1 MEAIKNS
8 LPGFQMAS
16 NESSKT
22 VFLAMSVNFSIGIAK
37 SVIATITM
45 SSAMFSEAI
54 HSFVDTGNQF
64 LLWFGI
70 KQSKKINPKIYPL
83 GRGREEYFWTLV
95 VAVLIFTIGGLVSL
109 EHGIESLSHPKKLE
123 NLGISVT
130 LLVISIMLESYVLKK
145 AISELKRGQNNDKGV
160 VGLLRE
166 STDGPLIAIVVED
179 FAATLGLFIALIGTI
194 LSSLTQNSIYDSISA
209 ISIGILLM
217 VSGLF
222 LGYEMKHLITGES
235 ISEDKLKKV
244 DKVIKSNENISTLLN
259 LKILPIGSKEYL
271 ALIMLDYEDSLSDN
285 QIVEINTML
294 KNNIKE
300 TEPTITE
307 IYFNPQ

>member
-1 MEAIKNS
+1 
-8 LPGFQMAS
+8 
-16 NESSKT
+16 
-22 VFLAMSVNFSIGIAK
+22 
-37 SVIATITM
+37 
-45 SSAMFSEAI
+45 
-54 HSFVDTGNQF
+54 
-64 LLWFGI
+64 
-70 KQSKKINPKIYPL
+70 
-83 GRGREEYFWTLV
+83 
-95 VAVLIFTIGGLVSL
+95 
-109 EHGIESLSHPKKLE
+109 
-123 NLGISVT
+123 
-130 LLVISIMLESYVLKK
+130 
-145 AISELKRGQNNDKGV
+145 
-160 VGLLRE
+160 
-166 STDGPLIAIVVED
+166 
-179 FAATLGLFIALIGTI
+179 
-194 LSSLTQNSIYDSISA
+194 
-209 ISIGILLM
+209 M

-244 DKVIKSNENISTLLN
+244 DKVIKSNKNISTLLN

>member
-1 MEAIKNS
+1 
-8 LPGFQMAS
+8 MAT

-37 SVIATITM
+37 SIIATITM

-70 KQSKKINPKIYPL
+70 KQSKKVDARIYPL

-123 NLGISVT
+123 NLAISIT
-130 LLVISIMLESYVLKK
+130 LLIVSIILESYVLKK
-145 AISELKRGQNNDKGV
+145 AITELKKGQDNKKGV
-160 VGLLRE
+160 VGLLKE

-179 FAATLGLFIALIGTI
+179 FAATLGLVIALVGTI

-209 ISIGILLM
+209 ISIGVLLM

-235 ISEDKLKKV
+235 ISQEKLKL
-244 DKVIKSNENISTLLN
+244 IENIINKNKNISNVTN
-259 LKILPIGSKEYL
+259 LKILPIGSKQYL
-271 ALIMLDYEDSLSDN
+271 ALVKLDYKDSLDDVD
-285 QIVEINTML
+285 IVETNTAL
-294 KNNIKE
+294 KIEIVE
-300 TEPTITE
+300 TESTITE

>member
-1 MEAIKNS
+1 
-8 LPGFQMAS
+8 MAS
-16 NESSKT
+16 SESSKT
-22 VFLAMSVNFSIGIAK
+22 VFLAMSVNFSIGVAK
-37 SVIATITM
+37 SIIATITM
-45 SSAMFSEAI
+45 SSAMFSEAV

-70 KQSKKINPKIYPL
+70 KQAKKSNPKIYPL

-123 NLGISVT
+123 NLTISLT
-130 LLVISIMLESYVLKK
+130 LLIVSIILESYVLKK
-145 AISELKRGQNNDKGV
+145 AISELKRGKAKNKGILK
-160 VGLLRE
+160 LLKE

-179 FAATLGLFIALIGTI
+179 FAATLGLIFALVGTVLSFI
-194 LSSLTQNSIYDSISA
+194 TQNSVYDSISA

-217 VSGLF
+217 VSGIF

-235 ISEDKLKKV
+235 ISNEKLKK
-244 DKVIKSNENISTLLN
+244 IKQLISSNEQVLN
-259 LKILPIGSKEYL
+259 LSDLKILPIGSNQYL
-271 ALIMLDYEDSLSDN
+271 ALINLDYRDSLKDE
-285 QIVEINTML
+285 EIITVNSSL
-294 KNNIKE
+294 INSIKNS
-300 TEPTITE
+300 EPSISE

>member
-1 MEAIKNS
+1 
-8 LPGFQMAS
+8 MAT

-37 SVIATITM
+37 SIIATITM

-70 KQSKKINPKIYPL
+70 KQSKKVDARIYPL

-123 NLGISVT
+123 NLAISIT
-130 LLVISIMLESYVLKK
+130 LLIVSIILESYVLKK
-145 AISELKRGQNNDKGV
+145 AITELKKGQDNKKGV
-160 VGLLRE
+160 VGLLKE

-179 FAATLGLFIALIGTI
+179 FAATLGLVIALVGTI

-209 ISIGILLM
+209 ISIGVLLM

-235 ISEDKLKKV
+235 ISQEKLKLIENIINK
-244 DKVIKSNENISTLLN
+244 NENISKITD
-259 LKILPIGSKEYL
+259 LKILPIGSKQYL
-271 ALIMLDYEDSLSDN
+271 ALVKLDYKDSLGDID
-285 QIVEINTML
+285 IVEINKAL
-294 KNNIKE
+294 KNEIVE
-300 TEPTITE
+300 TETTITE

>member
-1 MEAIKNS
+1 
-8 LPGFQMAS
+8 MAT

-37 SVIATITM
+37 SIIATITM

-70 KQSKKINPKIYPL
+70 KQSKKVDARIYPL

-123 NLGISVT
+123 NLAISIT
-130 LLVISIMLESYVLKK
+130 LLIVSIILESYVLKK
-145 AISELKRGQNNDKGV
+145 AITELKKGQDNKKGV
-160 VGLLRE
+160 VGLLKE

-179 FAATLGLFIALIGTI
+179 FAATLGLVIALVGTI

-209 ISIGILLM
+209 ISIGVLLM

-235 ISEDKLKKV
+235 ISQEKLKLIENIINK
-244 DKVIKSNENISTLLN
+244 NENISKITD
-259 LKILPIGSKEYL
+259 LKILPIGSKQYL
-271 ALIMLDYEDSLSDN
+271 ALVKLDYKDS
-285 QIVEINTML
+285 
-294 KNNIKE
+294 
-300 TEPTITE
+300 
-307 IYFNPQ
+307 

>member
-1 MEAIKNS
+1 
-8 LPGFQMAS
+8 MAS

-70 KQSKKINPKIYPL
+70 KQSKKINPKLYPL

-123 NLGISVT
+123 NLTISVA
-130 LLVISIMLESYVLKK
+130 LLVISIILESYVLKK
-145 AISELKRGQNNDKGV
+145 AITQLKKGHDKKKGV
-160 VGLLRE
+160 MKLLKE

-179 FAATLGLFIALIGTI
+179 FAATLGLFIALVGTL
-194 LSSLTQNSIYDSISA
+194 LSSFTQNSIYDSISA
-209 ISIGILLM
+209 ISIGVLLM
-217 VSGLF
+217 VSGVF

-235 ISEDKLKKV
+235 ISKDKLEKV
-244 DKVIKSNENISTLLN
+244 ETIIISNKDISRLIN
-259 LKILPIGSKEYL
+259 LKILPIGSKQYL
-271 ALIMLDYEDSLSDN
+271 ALLKLDYKDSLEDHEIVSIN
-285 QIVEINTML
+285 RLLKEQIN
-294 KNNIKE
+294 KN
-300 TEPTITE
+300 EPTITE

>member
-1 MEAIKNS
+1 
-8 LPGFQMAS
+8 MAS

-109 EHGIESLSHPKKLE
+109 EHGVESLSHPKKLE
-123 NLGISVT
+123 NLTISIV
-130 LLVISIMLESYVLKK
+130 LLVISIILESYVLKK
-145 AISELKRGQNNDKGV
+145 AITQLKKGQDNKKGV
-160 VGLLRE
+160 MSLLKE

-179 FAATLGLFIALIGTI
+179 FAATLGLFIALVGTL
-194 LSSLTQNSIYDSISA
+194 LSSFTQNSIYDSISA
-209 ISIGILLM
+209 ISIGVLLM

-235 ISEDKLKKV
+235 ISKDKLEKV
-244 DKVIKSNENISTLLN
+244 ETIITSNKDISRLLN
-259 LKILPIGSKEYL
+259 LKILPIGSKQYL
-271 ALIMLDYEDSLSDN
+271 ALLKLDYKDSLIDQEIVAIN
-285 QIVEINTML
+285 RILKEQISEN
-294 KNNIKE
+294 
-300 TEPTITE
+300 EPTITE

>member
-1 MEAIKNS
+1 
-8 LPGFQMAS
+8 MAS
-16 NESSKT
+16 SESSKT
-22 VFLAMSVNFSIGIAK
+22 VFLAMSVNFSIGVAK
-37 SVIATITM
+37 SIIATITM
-45 SSAMFSEAI
+45 SSAMFSEAV

-70 KQSKKINPKIYPL
+70 KQAKKSNPKIYPL

-123 NLGISVT
+123 NLSISLT
-130 LLVISIMLESYVLKK
+130 LLIVSIILESYVLKK
-145 AISELKRGQNNDKGV
+145 AISELKRGKAKNKGILK
-160 VGLLRE
+160 LLKE

-179 FAATLGLFIALIGTI
+179 FAATLGLIFALIGTV
-194 LSSLTQNSIYDSISA
+194 LSFITQNSVYDSISA

-217 VSGLF
+217 VSGIF

-235 ISEDKLKKV
+235 ISNEKLKK
-244 DKVIKSNENISTLLN
+244 IKQLISSNEQVLNLSN
-259 LKILPIGSKEYL
+259 LKILPIGSNQYL
-271 ALIMLDYEDSLSDN
+271 ALINLDYRDSLKDE
-285 QIVEINTML
+285 EIITVNSSL
-294 KNNIKE
+294 INLIKNS
-300 TEPTITE
+300 EPSISE

>member
-1 MEAIKNS
+1 
-8 LPGFQMAS
+8 
-16 NESSKT
+16 
-22 VFLAMSVNFSIGIAK
+22 MSVNFSIGIAK
-37 SVIATITM
+37 SIIATITM

-70 KQSKKINPKIYPL
+70 KQSKKVDARIYPL

-123 NLGISVT
+123 NLAISIT
-130 LLVISIMLESYVLKK
+130 LLIVSIILESYVLKK
-145 AISELKRGQNNDKGV
+145 AITELKKGQDNKKGV
-160 VGLLRE
+160 VGLLKE

-179 FAATLGLFIALIGTI
+179 FAATLGLVIALVGTI

-209 ISIGILLM
+209 ISIGVLLM

-235 ISEDKLKKV
+235 ISQEKLKLIENIINK
-244 DKVIKSNENISTLLN
+244 NENISKITD
-259 LKILPIGSKEYL
+259 LKILPIGSKQYL
-271 ALIMLDYEDSLSDN
+271 ALVKLDYKDSLGDID
-285 QIVEINTML
+285 IVEINKAL
-294 KNNIKE
+294 KNEIVE
-300 TEPTITE
+300 TESTITE

>member
-1 MEAIKNS
+1 
-8 LPGFQMAS
+8 MAT

-37 SVIATITM
+37 SIIATITM

-70 KQSKKINPKIYPL
+70 KQSKKVDARIYPL

-123 NLGISVT
+123 NLAISIT
-130 LLVISIMLESYVLKK
+130 LLIVSIILESYVLKK
-145 AISELKRGQNNDKGV
+145 AITELKKGQDNKKGV
-160 VGLLRE
+160 VGLLKE

-179 FAATLGLFIALIGTI
+179 FAATLGLVIALVGTI

-209 ISIGILLM
+209 ISIGVLLM

-235 ISEDKLKKV
+235 ISQEKLKLIENIINK
-244 DKVIKSNENISTLLN
+244 NENISKITD
-259 LKILPIGSKEYL
+259 LKILPIGSKQYL
-271 ALIMLDYEDSLSDN
+271 ALVKLDYKDSLGDID
-285 QIVEINTML
+285 IVEINKAL
-294 KNNIKE
+294 KNEIVE
-300 TEPTITE
+300 TESKITE

>member
-1 MEAIKNS
+1 
-8 LPGFQMAS
+8 MAT

-37 SVIATITM
+37 SIIATITM

-70 KQSKKINPKIYPL
+70 KQSKKVDARIYPL

-109 EHGIESLSHPKKLE
+109 EHGIESLSHPKNLE
-123 NLGISVT
+123 NLAISIT
-130 LLVISIMLESYVLKK
+130 LLIVSIILESYVLKK
-145 AISELKRGQNNDKGV
+145 AITELKKGQDNKKGV
-160 VGLLRE
+160 VGLLKE

-179 FAATLGLFIALIGTI
+179 FAATLGLVIALVGTI

-209 ISIGILLM
+209 ISIGVLLM

-235 ISEDKLKKV
+235 ISQEKLKL
-244 DKVIKSNENISTLLN
+244 IENIINKNKNISNITN
-259 LKILPIGSKEYL
+259 LKILPIGSKQYL
-271 ALIMLDYEDSLSDN
+271 ALVKLDYKDSLGDVD
-285 QIVEINTML
+285 IVETNTAL
-294 KNNIKE
+294 KIEIVE
-300 TEPTITE
+300 TESTITE

>member
-1 MEAIKNS
+1 
-8 LPGFQMAS
+8 MAS
-16 NESSKT
+16 SESSKT
-22 VFLAMSVNFSIGIAK
+22 VFLAMSVNFSIGVAK
-37 SVIATITM
+37 SIIATITM
-45 SSAMFSEAI
+45 SSAMFSEAV

-70 KQSKKINPKIYPL
+70 KQAKKSNPKIYPL

-123 NLGISVT
+123 NLSISLT
-130 LLVISIMLESYVLKK
+130 LLIVSIILESYVLKK
-145 AISELKRGQNNDKGV
+145 AISELKRGKAKNKGILK
-160 VGLLRE
+160 LLKE

-179 FAATLGLFIALIGTI
+179 FAATLGLIFALVGTVLSFI
-194 LSSLTQNSIYDSISA
+194 TQNSVCDSISA

-217 VSGLF
+217 VSGIF

-235 ISEDKLKKV
+235 ISNEKLKK
-244 DKVIKSNENISTLLN
+244 IKQLISSNEQVLNLSN
-259 LKILPIGSKEYL
+259 LKILPIGSNQYL
-271 ALIMLDYEDSLSDN
+271 ALINLDYRDSLKDE
-285 QIVEINTML
+285 EIITVNSSL
-294 KNNIKE
+294 INSIKNS
-300 TEPTITE
+300 EPSISE

>member
-1 MEAIKNS
+1 
-8 LPGFQMAS
+8 MAS

-37 SVIATITM
+37 SVIASITM

-123 NLGISVT
+123 NLTISVT
-130 LLVISIMLESYVLKK
+130 LLVISIILESYVLKK
-145 AISELKRGQNNDKGV
+145 AISELKKGQNNKKGV
-160 VGLLRE
+160 IELLKE
-166 STDGPLIAIVVED
+166 STDGPLIAIVIED
-179 FAATLGLFIALIGTI
+179 FAATLGLFIALVGTL
-194 LSSLTQNSIYDSISA
+194 LSSFTQNSIYDSISA
-209 ISIGILLM
+209 ISIGVLLM

-235 ISEDKLKKV
+235 ISDEKLGKV
-244 DKVIKSNENISTLLN
+244 EEVIKSNTNIANLLN
-259 LKILPIGSKEYL
+259 LRILPLGSMKYL
-271 ALIMLDYEDSLSDN
+271 ALIKLDYEDSLDDS
-285 QIVEINTML
+285 QIVEINKL
-294 KNNIKE
+294 IKNDINE
-300 TEPTITE
+300 TEPTVTE

>member
-1 MEAIKNS
+1 
-8 LPGFQMAS
+8 MAS

-70 KQSKKINPKIYPL
+70 KQSKKINPKLYPL

-123 NLGISVT
+123 NLTISVA
-130 LLVISIMLESYVLKK
+130 LLVISIILESYVLKK
-145 AISELKRGQNNDKGV
+145 AITQLKKGHDKKKGV
-160 VGLLRE
+160 MKLLKE

-179 FAATLGLFIALIGTI
+179 FAATLGLLIALVGTL
-194 LSSLTQNSIYDSISA
+194 LSSFTQNSIYDSISA
-209 ISIGILLM
+209 ISIGVLLM

-235 ISEDKLKKV
+235 ISKDKLEKV
-244 DKVIKSNENISTLLN
+244 ETIIISNNDISRLINI
-259 LKILPIGSKEYL
+259 KILPIGSKQYL
-271 ALIMLDYEDSLSDN
+271 ALLKLDYKDSLEDHEIVSIN
-285 QIVEINTML
+285 RLLKEQIN
-294 KNNIKE
+294 KN
-300 TEPTITE
+300 EPTITE

>member
-1 MEAIKNS
+1 
-8 LPGFQMAS
+8 MAS

-70 KQSKKINPKIYPL
+70 KQSKKINPKLYPL

-123 NLGISVT
+123 NLTISIA
-130 LLVISIMLESYVLKK
+130 LLVISIILESYVLKK
-145 AISELKRGQNNDKGV
+145 AITQLKKGHDKKKGV
-160 VGLLRE
+160 MKLLKE

-179 FAATLGLFIALIGTI
+179 FAATLGLFIALVGTL
-194 LSSLTQNSIYDSISA
+194 LSSFTQNSIYDSISA
-209 ISIGILLM
+209 ISIGVLLM
-217 VSGLF
+217 VSGVF

-235 ISEDKLKKV
+235 ISKNKLEKV
-244 DKVIKSNENISTLLN
+244 ETIIISNKDISRLIN
-259 LKILPIGSKEYL
+259 LKILPIGSKQYL
-271 ALIMLDYEDSLSDN
+271 ALLKLDYKDSLEDHEIVSIN
-285 QIVEINTML
+285 RLLKEQIN
-294 KNNIKE
+294 KN
-300 TEPTITE
+300 EPTITE

>member
-1 MEAIKNS
+1 
-8 LPGFQMAS
+8 MAT

-37 SVIATITM
+37 SIIATITM

-70 KQSKKINPKIYPL
+70 KQSKKVDARIYPL

-123 NLGISVT
+123 NLAISIT
-130 LLVISIMLESYVLKK
+130 LLIVSIILESYVLKK
-145 AISELKRGQNNDKGV
+145 AITELKKGQDNKKGV
-160 VGLLRE
+160 VGLLKE

-179 FAATLGLFIALIGTI
+179 FAATLGLVIALVGTI

-209 ISIGILLM
+209 ISIGVLLM

-235 ISEDKLKKV
+235 ISQEKLKLIENIINK
-244 DKVIKSNENISTLLN
+244 NENISKITD
-259 LKILPIGSKEYL
+259 LKILPIGSKQYL
-271 ALIMLDYEDSLSDN
+271 ALVKLDYKDSLGDID
-285 QIVEINTML
+285 IVEINTAL
-294 KNNIKE
+294 KNEIVE
-300 TEPTITE
+300 TESTITE

>member
-1 MEAIKNS
+1 
-8 LPGFQMAS
+8 MAT

-37 SVIATITM
+37 SIIATITM

-70 KQSKKINPKIYPL
+70 KQSKKVDARIYPL

-123 NLGISVT
+123 NLAISIT
-130 LLVISIMLESYVLKK
+130 LLIVSIILESYVLKK
-145 AISELKRGQNNDKGV
+145 AITELKKGQDNKKGV
-160 VGLLRE
+160 VGLLKE

-179 FAATLGLFIALIGTI
+179 FAATLGLVIALVGTI

-209 ISIGILLM
+209 ISIGVLLM

-235 ISEDKLKKV
+235 ISQQKLKL
-244 DKVIKSNENISTLLN
+244 IENIINKNKNISNLTN
-259 LKILPIGSKEYL
+259 LKILPIGSKQYL
-271 ALIMLDYEDSLSDN
+271 ALVKLDYKDSLGDVD
-285 QIVEINTML
+285 IVETNTAL
-294 KNNIKE
+294 KIEIVE
-300 TEPTITE
+300 TESTITE

>member
-1 MEAIKNS
+1 
-8 LPGFQMAS
+8 MAS

-70 KQSKKINPKIYPL
+70 KQSKKINPKLYPL

-123 NLGISVT
+123 NLTISVA
-130 LLVISIMLESYVLKK
+130 LLVISIILESYVLKK
-145 AISELKRGQNNDKGV
+145 AITQLKKGHDKKKGV
-160 VGLLRE
+160 MKLLKE

-179 FAATLGLFIALIGTI
+179 FAATLGLFIALVGTL
-194 LSSLTQNSIYDSISA
+194 LSSFTQNSIYDSISA
-209 ISIGILLM
+209 ISIGVLLM

-235 ISEDKLKKV
+235 ISKDKLEKV
-244 DKVIKSNENISTLLN
+244 ETIIISNKDITRLIN
-259 LKILPIGSKEYL
+259 LKILPIGSKQYL
-271 ALIMLDYEDSLSDN
+271 ALLKLDYKDSLEDHEIVSIN
-285 QIVEINTML
+285 RLLKEQIN
-294 KNNIKE
+294 KN
-300 TEPTITE
+300 EPTITE

>member
-1 MEAIKNS
+1 
-8 LPGFQMAS
+8 MAS

-54 HSFVDTGNQF
+54 HSFVDTGNQL

-70 KQSKKINPKIYPL
+70 NQSKKVNPKIYPL
-83 GRGREEYFWTLV
+83 GRGKEEYFWTLV

-123 NLGISVT
+123 NLSISIA
-130 LLVISIMLESYVLKK
+130 LLVTSMILESYVLKK
-145 AISELKRGQNNDKGV
+145 AITELKKGKDSDKGV
-160 VGLLRE
+160 MKLLKE

-179 FAATLGLFIALIGTI
+179 FAATLGLFIALIGTL
-194 LSSLTQNSIYDSISA
+194 LSSILQNSIYDSISA

-217 VSGLF
+217 VSGIF

-235 ISEDKLKKV
+235 ISPDRLSKIEK
-244 DKVIKSNENISTLLN
+244 IISSNKNVSTLLN
-259 LKILPIGSKEYL
+259 IKVIPIGSKQYL
-271 ALIMLDYEDSLSDN
+271 ALVMLDYKDSLED
-285 QIVEINTML
+285 QEIVEINNII
-294 KNNIKE
+294 KNKINEIE
-300 TEPTITE
+300 STISE

>member
-1 MEAIKNS
+1 
-8 LPGFQMAS
+8 MAT

-37 SVIATITM
+37 SIIATITM

-70 KQSKKINPKIYPL
+70 KQSKKVDARIYPL

-123 NLGISVT
+123 NLAISIT
-130 LLVISIMLESYVLKK
+130 LLIVSIILESYVLKK
-145 AISELKRGQNNDKGV
+145 AITELKKGQDNKKGV
-160 VGLLRE
+160 FGLLKE

-179 FAATLGLFIALIGTI
+179 FAATLGLVIALVGTI

-209 ISIGILLM
+209 ISIGVLLM

-235 ISEDKLKKV
+235 ISQEKLKLIENIINK
-244 DKVIKSNENISTLLN
+244 NENISKITD
-259 LKILPIGSKEYL
+259 LKILPIGSKQYL
-271 ALIMLDYEDSLSDN
+271 ALVKLDYKDSLGDVD
-285 QIVEINTML
+285 IVEINTAL
-294 KNNIKE
+294 KNEIVE
-300 TEPTITE
+300 TESTITE

>member
-1 MEAIKNS
+1 
-8 LPGFQMAS
+8 MAS

-70 KQSKKINPKIYPL
+70 KQSKKINPKLYPL

-123 NLGISVT
+123 NLTISVA
-130 LLVISIMLESYVLKK
+130 LLVISIILESYVLKK
-145 AISELKRGQNNDKGV
+145 AITQLKKGHDKKKGV
-160 VGLLRE
+160 MKLLKE

-179 FAATLGLFIALIGTI
+179 FAATLGLLIALVGTL
-194 LSSLTQNSIYDSISA
+194 LSSFTQNSIYDSISA
-209 ISIGILLM
+209 ISIGVLLM

-235 ISEDKLKKV
+235 ISKDKLEKV
-244 DKVIKSNENISTLLN
+244 ETIIISNKDISRLIN
-259 LKILPIGSKEYL
+259 LKILPIGSKQYL
-271 ALIMLDYEDSLSDN
+271 ALLKLDYKDSLEDHEIVSIN
-285 QIVEINTML
+285 RLLKEQIN
-294 KNNIKE
+294 KN
-300 TEPTITE
+300 EPTITE

>member
-1 MEAIKNS
+1 
-8 LPGFQMAS
+8 MAT

-37 SVIATITM
+37 SIIATITM

-70 KQSKKINPKIYPL
+70 KQSKKVDTRIYPL

-123 NLGISVT
+123 NLAISIT
-130 LLVISIMLESYVLKK
+130 LLIVSIILESYVLKK
-145 AISELKRGQNNDKGV
+145 AITELKKGQDNKKGV
-160 VGLLRE
+160 VGLLKE

-179 FAATLGLFIALIGTI
+179 FAATLGLVIALVGTI

-209 ISIGILLM
+209 ISIGVLLM

-235 ISEDKLKKV
+235 ISQEKLKLIENIINK
-244 DKVIKSNENISTLLN
+244 NENISKITD
-259 LKILPIGSKEYL
+259 LKILPIGSKQYL
-271 ALIMLDYEDSLSDN
+271 ALVKLDYKDSLGDID
-285 QIVEINTML
+285 IVEINKAL
-294 KNNIKE
+294 KNEIVE
-300 TEPTITE
+300 TESTITE

>member
-1 MEAIKNS
+1 
-8 LPGFQMAS
+8 MAS
-16 NESSKT
+16 SESSKT
-22 VFLAMSVNFSIGIAK
+22 VFLAMSVNFSIGVAK
-37 SVIATITM
+37 SIIATITM
-45 SSAMFSEAI
+45 SSAMFSEAV

-70 KQSKKINPKIYPL
+70 KQAKKSNPKIYPL

-123 NLGISVT
+123 NLSISLT
-130 LLVISIMLESYVLKK
+130 LLIVSIILESYVLKK
-145 AISELKRGQNNDKGV
+145 AISELKRGKAKNKGILK
-160 VGLLRE
+160 LLKE

-179 FAATLGLFIALIGTI
+179 FAATLGLIFALVGTVLSFI
-194 LSSLTQNSIYDSISA
+194 TQNSVYDSISA

-217 VSGLF
+217 VSGIF

-235 ISEDKLKKV
+235 ISNEKLKK
-244 DKVIKSNENISTLLN
+244 IKQLISSNEQVLNLSN
-259 LKILPIGSKEYL
+259 LKILPIGSNQYL
-271 ALIMLDYEDSLSDN
+271 ALITLDYRDSLKDE
-285 QIVEINTML
+285 EIITVNSSL
-294 KNNIKE
+294 INSIKNS
-300 TEPTITE
+300 EPSISE

>member
-1 MEAIKNS
+1 
-8 LPGFQMAS
+8 
-16 NESSKT
+16 
-22 VFLAMSVNFSIGIAK
+22 MSVNFSIGIAK
-37 SVIATITM
+37 SIIATITM
-45 SSAMFSEAI
+45 SSAMFSESI

-70 KQSKKINPKIYPL
+70 KQSKKVDARIYPL

-123 NLGISVT
+123 NLAISIT
-130 LLVISIMLESYVLKK
+130 LLIVSIILESYVLKK
-145 AISELKRGQNNDKGV
+145 AITELKKGQDNKKGV
-160 VGLLRE
+160 VGLLKE

-179 FAATLGLFIALIGTI
+179 FAATLGLVIALVGTI

-209 ISIGILLM
+209 ISIGVLLM

-235 ISEDKLKKV
+235 ISQEKLKLIENIINK
-244 DKVIKSNENISTLLN
+244 NENISKITD
-259 LKILPIGSKEYL
+259 LKILPIGSKQYL
-271 ALIMLDYEDSLSDN
+271 ALVKLDYKDSLGDID
-285 QIVEINTML
+285 IVEINKAL
-294 KNNIKE
+294 KNEIVE
-300 TEPTITE
+300 TESKITE

>member
-1 MEAIKNS
+1 
-8 LPGFQMAS
+8 MAS
-16 NESSKT
+16 SESSKT
-22 VFLAMSVNFSIGIAK
+22 VFLAMSVNFSIGVAK
-37 SVIATITM
+37 SIIATITM
-45 SSAMFSEAI
+45 SSAMFSEAV

-70 KQSKKINPKIYPL
+70 KQAKKSNPKIYPL

-123 NLGISVT
+123 NLSISLT
-130 LLVISIMLESYVLKK
+130 LLIVSIILESYVLKK
-145 AISELKRGQNNDKGV
+145 AISELKRGKAKNKGILK
-160 VGLLRE
+160 LLKE

-179 FAATLGLFIALIGTI
+179 FAATLGLIFALVGTVLSFI
-194 LSSLTQNSIYDSISA
+194 TQNSVYDSISA

-217 VSGLF
+217 VSGIF

-235 ISEDKLKKV
+235 ISNEKLKK
-244 DKVIKSNENISTLLN
+244 IKQLISSNEQVLNLSN
-259 LKILPIGSKEYL
+259 LKILPKGSNQYL
-271 ALIMLDYEDSLSDN
+271 ALINLDYRDSLKDE
-285 QIVEINTML
+285 EIITVNSSL
-294 KNNIKE
+294 INSIKNS
-300 TEPTITE
+300 EPSISE

>member
-1 MEAIKNS
+1 
-8 LPGFQMAS
+8 MAT

-37 SVIATITM
+37 SIIATITM

-70 KQSKKINPKIYPL
+70 KQSKKVDARIYPL

-123 NLGISVT
+123 NLAISIT
-130 LLVISIMLESYVLKK
+130 LLIVSIILESYVLKK
-145 AISELKRGQNNDKGV
+145 AIAELKKGQDNKKGV
-160 VGLLRE
+160 VGLLKE

-179 FAATLGLFIALIGTI
+179 FAATLGLVIALVGTI

-209 ISIGILLM
+209 ISIGVLLM

-235 ISEDKLKKV
+235 ISQEKLKL
-244 DKVIKSNENISTLLN
+244 IENIINKNKNITKMTN
-259 LKILPIGSKEYL
+259 LKILPIGSKQYL
-271 ALIMLDYEDSLSDN
+271 ALVKVDYKDSLGDMD
-285 QIVEINTML
+285 IVEINTAL
-294 KNNIKE
+294 KNEIVE
-300 TEPTITE
+300 TESTITE

>member
-1 MEAIKNS
+1 
-8 LPGFQMAS
+8 MAT

-37 SVIATITM
+37 SIIATITM

-70 KQSKKINPKIYPL
+70 KQSKKVDARIYPL

-109 EHGIESLSHPKKLE
+109 EHGIESLSHPKKLD
-123 NLGISVT
+123 NLAISIT
-130 LLVISIMLESYVLKK
+130 LLIVSIILESYVLKK
-145 AISELKRGQNNDKGV
+145 AITELKKGQDNKKGV
-160 VGLLRE
+160 VGLLKE

-179 FAATLGLFIALIGTI
+179 FAATLGLVIALVGTI

-209 ISIGILLM
+209 ISIGVLLM

-235 ISEDKLKKV
+235 ISQEKLKLIENIINK
-244 DKVIKSNENISTLLN
+244 NENISKITD
-259 LKILPIGSKEYL
+259 LKILPIGSKQYL
-271 ALIMLDYEDSLSDN
+271 ALVKLDYKDSLGDID
-285 QIVEINTML
+285 IVEINKAL
-294 KNNIKE
+294 KNEIVE
-300 TEPTITE
+300 TESTITE